1 VACRTASLRACLS
14 RTGARVPVALGW
26 CSRSGG
32 VASGRE
38 ELHEVT
44 VAGCSEL
51 ETPELDHESRWDR
64 IRDTHGVW
72 VGSARHPWR
81 SNGNKKER
89 MSRSE
94 PLPGA
99 PTVGVPTR
107 GPGSQ
112 LVNAACFLVP
122 DVDARGNTV
131 THGFILVLATGPY
144 VQQRGCA
151 RALYYL
157 ATGVLAVED
166 TSEAREGGK
175 LPSLC

>member
-1 VACRTASLRACLS
+1 M
-14 RTGARVPVALGW
+14 GW
-26 CSRSGG
+26 ICSPFVEIKG
-32 VASGRE
+32 E
-38 ELHEVT
+38 
-44 VAGCSEL
+44 
-51 ETPELDHESRWDR
+51 
-64 IRDTHGVW
+64 
-72 VGSARHPWR
+72 
-81 SNGNKKER
+81 KER
-89 MSRSE
+89 KCHAE

-122 DVDARGNTV
+122 DDDARGN
-131 THGFILVLATGPY
+131 HNNARFILVPAAGPY

-157 ATGVLAVED
+157 APGVLVAED